1 MNETRIPLRKTWLPV
16 GVILL
21 LAIINVLLIRQNLD
35 LRQQLAA
42 GGRTLDLTTNVL
54 KPGDVVA
61 TVTATDLDGRPY
73 QLEYKKDGRHRL
85 LLFFSPNCP
94 YCEQQSPLWRD
105 LLNNVDKDRF
115 NVVGVVSD
123 REDRQSV
130 AAHAELAG
138 YFTTKTPLP
147 VVFFDNESLGS
158 YKLTA
163 TPTTLL
169 IDEDGKVEHAWVG
182 KWDESRVMEVA
193 AALKQEN

>member
-1 MNETRIPLRKTWLPV
+1 MTESRISLQKTWLPI
-16 GVILL
+16 GLILL
-21 LAIINVLLIRQNLD
+21 LGIVNVLLIRQKLD
-35 LRQQLAA
+35 LRHQLAA
-42 GGRTLDLTTNVL
+42 GARTLDLTTNVL

-61 TVTATDLDGRPY
+61 AVTATDLDGQPY
-73 QLEYKKDGRHRL
+73 QLDYKKDGRHRL

-94 YCEQQSPLWRD
+94 YCEQQSSLWRD
-105 LLNNVDKDRF
+105 LLNHVDKDRF

-130 AAHAELAG
+130 AAHAEVAG
-138 YFTTKTPLP
+138 YFKTRTPLP

>member
-1 MNETRIPLRKTWLPV
+1 MIERRVTLQKALPV

-21 LAIINVLLIRQNLD
+21 LGIVNVLLIGQNLN
-35 LRQQLAA
+35 LRRQLAA

-54 KPGDVVA
+54 RPGDVVA
-61 TVTATDLDGRPY
+61 AVTATDLDGQPY

-85 LLFFSPNCP
+85 LLFFSPTCQ

-115 NVVGVVSD
+115 TIVGVVSD
-123 REDRQSV
+123 REDRRSV
-130 AAHAELAG
+130 AAHAEGAG
-138 YFTTKTPLP
+138 YFTTRSPLP
-147 VVFFDNESLGS
+147 VVFFDDESLGN

-169 IDEDGKVEHAWVG
+169 IDENGKVEHAWVG
-182 KWDESRVMEVA
+182 KWDSSRVMEVA
-193 AALKQEN
+193 AALK

>member
-1 MNETRIPLRKTWLPV
+1 MTESRISLQKTWLPI
-16 GVILL
+16 GLILL
-21 LAIINVLLIRQNLD
+21 LGIVNVLLIKQNLA
-35 LRQQLAA
+35 LRHQLAA
-42 GGRTLDLTTNVL
+42 GARTLDLTTNVL

-61 TVTATDLDGRPY
+61 AVTATDLDGQPY
-73 QLEYKKDGRHRL
+73 QLDYKKDGRHRL

-105 LLNNVDKDRF
+105 LLNQVDEDRF

-130 AAHAELAG
+130 AAHAEVAG
-138 YFTTKTPLP
+138 YFKTRTPLP